1 MLKENIVSNYS
12 FEDKLNMTA
21 GRGHG
26 IMTGEDYLE
35 SLRDGREVWVHG
47 EKVDDVTEHP
57 AFARVAREMA
67 RIFDQQHNPDL
78 QDKMSFVNEDGVR
91 VSYSYSLPKNYDDL
105 IDRRNNTAIWAK
117 ESLGMF
123 GRFPDFCAAIVVG
136 MYDCRDEMAKIDP
149 RFKTNIENY
158 LKYASEND
166 LSLSHGLH
174 DPAMDKSKRPKEDPD
189 RCLRI
194 IEEREDGIIVRGAR
208 FVTLGPL
215 TDEVILAPTQSLQE
229 DELEFGLWFAMPVCA
244 PGIRQICR
252 EPYSVNR
259 DPRDHMLSTRFDE
272 QDVVMIFDDVFVP
285 WERVFL
291 ANAPKQANMLF
302 RSRVMRWAA
311 HCSVLQLL
319 ERLELMIGVSHL
331 MTQTEGKAGRQLIEM
346 ELGELVTYKEIFR
359 SIIRT
364 AEVEGSFTPGG
375 HFAIKPAPHLRA
387 FIGMISERLVSII
400 EHVTTSS
407 ALFVPSAE
415 DMDQPEI
422 RPLIDR
428 YWRGVGVDAEYRQRL
443 SKLAWELTGD
453 SFGGRQQLYERLHS
467 GSPEV
472 IVATVYKMY
481 DKSDAIALVD
491 AALAYEG

>member
-1 MLKENIVSNYS
+1 MLKENKVGNYS
-12 FEDKLNMTA
+12 FENKLNMTA

-26 IMTGEDYLE
+26 IMTGEEYLE

-47 EKVDDVTEHP
+47 KKVDDVTKHS
-57 AFARVAREMA
+57 AFKRVAREMA
-67 RIFDQQHNPDL
+67 RIYEQQHNPDL
-78 QDKMSFVNEDGVR
+78 QDKMSFINDDGVR

-105 IDRRNNTAIWAK
+105 IKRRDNTAIWAK

-123 GRFPDFCAAIVVG
+123 GRFPDFCAAIIVG
-136 MYDCRDEMAKIDP
+136 MYDARDEMAKIDP
-149 RFKTNIENY
+149 RYKANIENY
-158 LKYASEND
+158 LKYAAEND

-189 RCLRI
+189 RCMRI
-194 IEEREDGIIVRGAR
+194 VEEREDGIIVRGAR

-215 TDEVILAPTQSLQE
+215 TDEVVIAPTQTLQE
-229 DELEFGLWFAMPVCA
+229 DEPEFGLWFAMPVCA
-244 PGIRQICR
+244 PGIKQICR
-252 EPYSVNR
+252 EPFSINR
-259 DPRDHMLSTRFDE
+259 DVRDHPLSTRFDE

-291 ANAPKQANMLF
+291 ANAPKEANMLF
-302 RSRVMRWAA
+302 RSRVMKWAA

-331 MTQTEGKAGRQLIEM
+331 MIETEGKAGRQLIEM

-364 AEVEGSFTPGG
+364 AEVEGSLTQGG

-387 FIGMISERLVSII
+387 FIGMVSERLVSII
-400 EHVTTSS
+400 EHVTTS
-407 ALFVPSAE
+407 APIFVPSAE
-415 DMDQPEI
+415 DMDAPEL

-428 YWRGVGVDAEYRQRL
+428 YWRGKGVDAGYRQRL
-443 SKLAWELTGD
+443 CKLAWELTGD

-472 IVATVYKMY
+472 IVASVYKMY

>member
-1 MLKENIVSNYS
+1 MKHN
-12 FEDKLNMTA
+12 FEEKLNMTA

-26 IMTGEDYLE
+26 IMTGEEYLE

-67 RIFDQQHNPDL
+67 RIYQLQHETGS
-78 QDKMSFVNEDGVR
+78 QDIMSFVNEDDVR
-91 VSYSYSLPKNYDDL
+91 ISYSYSMPKNYDDL
-105 IDRRNNTAIWAK
+105 IKRRDNTALWAK

-123 GRFPDFCAAIVVG
+123 GRFPDFCAAIIVG
-136 MYDCRDEMAKIDP
+136 MYDARDEMAKIDP
-149 RFKTNIENY
+149 RYKTNIENY

-194 IEEREDGIIVRGAR
+194 VEEREDGIIVRGAR

-215 TDEVILAPTQSLQE
+215 TDEVVLAPTQGLQE
-229 DELEFGLWFAMPVCA
+229 DEPEFGLWFAMPVCA
-244 PGIRQICR
+244 PGIKQICR
-252 EPYSVNR
+252 EPYSMNR
-259 DPRDHMLSTRFDE
+259 NPRDHVLSTRFDE

-319 ERLELMIGVSHL
+319 ARMELMIGVGHL
-331 MTQTEGKAGRQLIEM
+331 MTETEGKGGRQLIDM

-364 AEVEGSFTPGG
+364 AEYEGSMTPGG

-387 FIGMISERLVSII
+387 LIGMISERLVSII

-415 DMDQPEI
+415 DMDQAEL

-428 YWRGVGVDAEYRQRL
+428 YWRGKGVDAAYRQKL

-472 IVATVYKMY
+472 IIATVYKMY
-481 DKSDAIALVD
+481 DKTAAIAMVE

>member
-1 MLKENIVSNYS
+1 MKYS
-12 FEDKLNMTA
+12 FEDKLYMKS

-26 IMTGEDYLE
+26 IMTGEEYLD

-47 EKVDDVTEHP
+47 EKVDDVTKHP
-57 AFARVAREMA
+57 AFCRVAKEMA
-67 RIFDQQHNPDL
+67 RIYQLQHEPET
-78 QDKMSFVNEDGVR
+78 QDVMSFINEDDVR
-91 VSYSYSLPKNYDDL
+91 ISYSYSMPKNYDDL
-105 IDRRNNTAIWAK
+105 IKRRDNTALWAK

-123 GRFPDFCAAIVVG
+123 GRFPDFCAAIIVG
-136 MYDCRDEMAKIDP
+136 MYDARDEMAKIDP
-149 RFKTNIENY
+149 RYKTNIENY
-158 LKYASEND
+158 MKYASEND

-189 RCLRI
+189 RCMRI
-194 IEEREDGIIVRGAR
+194 VEEREDGIIVRGAR

-215 TDEVILAPTQSLQE
+215 TDEVVIAPTQSLQE
-229 DELEFGLWFAMPVCA
+229 DEPEFGLWFAMPVAA
-244 PGIRQICR
+244 PGIKQICR
-252 EPYSVNR
+252 EPYTMNR
-259 DPRDHMLSTRFDE
+259 NPRDHKLSTRFDE

-291 ANAPKQANMLF
+291 ANAPKEANLLF

-319 ERLELMIGVSHL
+319 ARMELMIGVSHL
-331 MTQTEGKAGRQLIEM
+331 MTETEGKGGRQLIDM

-364 AEVEGSFTPGG
+364 AEYEGIMTPGG

-387 FIGMISERLVSII
+387 LIGMVSERLVSII

-415 DMDQPEI
+415 DMDVEEL

-428 YWRGVGVDAEYRQRL
+428 YWRGKGVDAEYRQKL

-481 DKSDAIALVD
+481 DKKEAIAMVEN
-491 AALAYEG
+491 ALAYEG

>member
-1 MLKENIVSNYS
+1 MLKENKVGNYS

-26 IMTGEDYLE
+26 IMTGEEYLE

-47 EKVDDVTEHP
+47 KKVDDVTKHP
-57 AFARVAREMA
+57 AFKRVAREMA
-67 RIFDQQHNPDL
+67 RIYEQQHNPDL
-78 QDKMSFVNEDGVR
+78 QDKMSFINDDGVR

-105 IDRRNNTAIWAK
+105 IKRRDNTAIWAK

-123 GRFPDFCAAIVVG
+123 GRFPDFCAAIIVG
-136 MYDCRDEMAKIDP
+136 MYDARDEMAKIDP
-149 RFKTNIENY
+149 RYKANIENY
-158 LKYASEND
+158 LKYAAEND

-189 RCLRI
+189 RCMRI
-194 IEEREDGIIVRGAR
+194 VEEREDGIIVRGAR

-215 TDEVILAPTQSLQE
+215 TDEVVIAPTQTLQE
-229 DELEFGLWFAMPVCA
+229 DEPEFGLWFAMPVCA
-244 PGIRQICR
+244 PGIKQICR
-252 EPYSVNR
+252 EPFSINR
-259 DPRDHMLSTRFDE
+259 DVRDHPLSTRFDE

-291 ANAPKQANMLF
+291 ANAPKEANMLF
-302 RSRVMRWAA
+302 RSRVMKWAA

-331 MTQTEGKAGRQLIEM
+331 MIETEGKAGRQLIEM

-364 AEVEGSFTPGG
+364 AEVEGSLTQGG

-387 FIGMISERLVSII
+387 FIGMVSERLVSII
-400 EHVTTSS
+400 EHVTTS
-407 ALFVPSAE
+407 APIFVPSAE
-415 DMDQPEI
+415 DMDAPEL

-428 YWRGVGVDAEYRQRL
+428 YWRGKGVDAGYRQRL
-443 SKLAWELTGD
+443 CKLAWELTGD

-472 IVATVYKMY
+472 IVASVYKMY

>member
-1 MLKENIVSNYS
+1 MKHT
-12 FEDKLNMTA
+12 FEDKLYMKS
-21 GRGHG
+21 GHGCG
-26 IMTGEDYLE
+26 IMTGEEYLE

-47 EKVDDVTEHP
+47 EKVADVTTHP
-57 AFARVAREMA
+57 AFARVAKEMA
-67 RIFDQQHNPDL
+67 RIYQLQHEPQT
-78 QDKMSFVNEDGVR
+78 QDTMSFINEDDVR
-91 VSYSYSLPKNYDDL
+91 ISYSYSMPKNYDDL
-105 IDRRNNTAIWAK
+105 IKRRDNTALWAK

-123 GRFPDFCAAIVVG
+123 GRFPDFCAAIIVG
-136 MYDCRDEMAKIDP
+136 MFDARDEMAKIDP
-149 RFKTNIENY
+149 RYKTNIENY

-189 RCLRI
+189 RCMRI
-194 IEEREDGIIVRGAR
+194 VEEREDGIIVRGAR

-215 TDEVILAPTQSLQE
+215 TDEVVIAPTQSLQA
-229 DELEFGLWFAMPVCA
+229 DEPEFGLWFAMPVAA
-244 PGIRQICR
+244 PGIKQICR
-252 EPYSVNR
+252 EPYTMNR
-259 DPRDHMLSTRFDE
+259 NPRDHKLSTRFDE

-291 ANAPKQANMLF
+291 ANAPKEANLLF

-319 ERLELMIGVSHL
+319 ARMELMIGVAHL
-331 MTQTEGKAGRQLIEM
+331 MTETEGKGGRQLIEM

-364 AEVEGSFTPGG
+364 AEYEGVMTPGG

-387 FIGMISERLVSII
+387 LIGMVSERLVSII

-415 DMDQPEI
+415 DMDVVEL

-428 YWRGVGVDAEYRQRL
+428 YWRGKGVDAEYRQKL

-481 DKSDAIALVD
+481 DKKNAIAMVD

>member
-1 MLKENIVSNYS
+1 MKHS

-26 IMTGEDYLE
+26 IMTGAEYKE
-35 SLRDGREVWVHG
+35 SLQDGREVWVQG
-47 EKVDDVTEHP
+47 EKVEDVTKHP
-57 AFARVAREMA
+57 AFERVINEMA
-67 RIFDQQHNPDL
+67 RIYQLQHEADS
-78 QDKMSFVNEDGVR
+78 QDTMSFVNDDGVR
-91 VSYSYSLPKNYDDL
+91 ISYSYSMPKNYDDL
-105 IDRRNNTAIWAK
+105 MKRRDNTAFWAK

-123 GRFPDFCAAIVVG
+123 GRFPDFCAAMIVG
-136 MYDCRDEMAKIDP
+136 MYDTRDEMAKIDP

-174 DPAMDKSKRPKEDPD
+174 DPAMDKSQRPREDPD

-194 IEEREDGIIVRGAR
+194 VEEREDGIIVRGAR

-215 TDEVILAPTQSLQE
+215 TDEVVLAPTQGLQE
-229 DELEFGLWFAMPVCA
+229 DEPEFGLWFAMPVCT
-244 PGIRQICR
+244 PGIRQVCR
-252 EPYSVNR
+252 EPFSINR
-259 DPRDHMLSTRFDE
+259 NPRDHKLSTRFDE

-291 ANAPKQANMLF
+291 ANAPKEANILF

-319 ERLELMIGVSHL
+319 ARMELMIGVAHL
-331 MTQTEGKAGRQLIEM
+331 MTETEGKGGRQLIDM

-364 AEVEGSFTPGG
+364 AEYEGSMTKGG

-387 FIGMISERLVSII
+387 LIGMISERLVSII

-415 DMDQPEI
+415 DMDVPEL

-428 YWRGVGVDAEYRQRL
+428 YWRGKGVDAEYRQKL

-472 IVATVYKMY
+472 IVASVYKMY
-481 DKSDAIALVD
+481 DKTAAIAMVED
-491 AALAYEG
+491 ALAYEG

>member
-1 MLKENIVSNYS
+1 MLKENKVSNYS

-26 IMTGEDYLE
+26 IMTGEEYLE

-47 EKVDDVTEHP
+47 KKVADVTEHP
-57 AFARVAREMA
+57 AFSRVAREMA
-67 RIFDQQHNPDL
+67 RIYEQQHNPDL
-78 QDKMSFVNEDGVR
+78 QDKMSFINDDGVR

-105 IDRRNNTAIWAK
+105 IKRRDNTAIWAK

-123 GRFPDFCAAIVVG
+123 GRFPDFCAAIIVG
-136 MYDCRDEMAKIDP
+136 MYDARDEMAKIDP

-158 LKYASEND
+158 LKYAAEND

-189 RCLRI
+189 RCMRI
-194 IEEREDGIIVRGAR
+194 VEEREDGIIVRGAR

-215 TDEVILAPTQSLQE
+215 TDEVVIAPTQTLQE
-229 DELEFGLWFAMPVCA
+229 DEPEFGLWFAMPVCA
-244 PGIRQICR
+244 PGIKQICR
-252 EPYSVNR
+252 EPFSINR
-259 DPRDHMLSTRFDE
+259 DVRDHPLSTRFDE

-291 ANAPKQANMLF
+291 ANAPKEANMLF
-302 RSRVMRWAA
+302 RSRVMKWAA

-331 MTQTEGKAGRQLIEM
+331 MIETEGKAGRQLIEM

-364 AEVEGSFTPGG
+364 AEVEGGLTPGG

-387 FIGMISERLVSII
+387 FIGMVSERLVSII
-400 EHVTTSS
+400 EHVTTS
-407 ALFVPSAE
+407 APIFVPSAE
-415 DMDQPEI
+415 DMDAPEL

-428 YWRGVGVDAEYRQRL
+428 YWRGKGVDAAYRQRL
-443 SKLAWELTGD
+443 CKLAWELTGD

-472 IVATVYKMY
+472 IVASVYKMY

>member
-1 MLKENIVSNYS
+1 MLKENKVSKYS
-12 FEDKLNMTA
+12 YEDKLNMTA
-21 GRGHG
+21 GLGHG

-47 EKVDDVTEHP
+47 ERVDDVTEHP

-67 RIFDQQHNPDL
+67 RIFEQQHNPEL
-78 QDKMSFVNEDGVR
+78 QDKMSFVNDDGVR

-105 IDRRNNTAIWAK
+105 IKRRDNTAIWAK

-123 GRFPDFCAAIVVG
+123 GRFPDFCAAIIVG
-136 MYDCRDEMAKIDP
+136 MYDCRDEMAKVDP
-149 RFKTNIENY
+149 RFKTNIEKY

-194 IEEREDGIIVRGAR
+194 VEEREDGIIVRGAR

-215 TDEVILAPTQSLQE
+215 TDEVVLAPTQTLQE
-229 DELEFGLWFAMPVCA
+229 DEPEFGLWFAMPVCA
-244 PGIRQICR
+244 PGIKQICR
-252 EPYSVNR
+252 EPFSINR
-259 DPRDHMLSTRFDE
+259 DPRDHALSTRFDE

-291 ANAPKQANMLF
+291 ANAPKQANLLF

-331 MTQTEGKAGRQLIEM
+331 MVETEGKTGRQLIEM

-364 AEVEGSFTPGG
+364 AEYEGGLTPGG
-375 HFAIKPAPHLRA
+375 HFAIKAAPHLRA

-400 EHVTTSS
+400 EHVTTS
-407 ALFVPSAE
+407 APIFVPSAE

-428 YWRGVGVDAEYRQRL
+428 YWRGVGVDAAYRQRL
-443 SKLAWELTGD
+443 CKLAWELTGD

-472 IVATVYKMY
+472 IVAGVYKMY
-481 DKSDAIALVD
+481 DKSDAIALVE

>member
-1 MLKENIVSNYS
+1 MLKENKVGNYS

-26 IMTGEDYLE
+26 IMTGEEYLE

-47 EKVDDVTEHP
+47 KKVDDVTKHS
-57 AFARVAREMA
+57 AFKRVAREMA
-67 RIFDQQHNPDL
+67 RIYEQQHNPDL
-78 QDKMSFVNEDGVR
+78 QDKMSFINDDGVR

-105 IDRRNNTAIWAK
+105 IKRRDNTAIWAK

-123 GRFPDFCAAIVVG
+123 GRFPDFCAAIIVG
-136 MYDCRDEMAKIDP
+136 MYDARDEMAKIDP
-149 RFKTNIENY
+149 RYKANIENY
-158 LKYASEND
+158 LKYAAEND

-189 RCLRI
+189 RCMRI
-194 IEEREDGIIVRGAR
+194 VEEREDGIIVRGAR

-215 TDEVILAPTQSLQE
+215 TDEVVIAPTQTLQE
-229 DELEFGLWFAMPVCA
+229 DEPEFGLWFAMPVCA
-244 PGIRQICR
+244 PGIKQICR
-252 EPYSVNR
+252 EPFSINR
-259 DPRDHMLSTRFDE
+259 DVRDHPLSTRFDE

-291 ANAPKQANMLF
+291 ANAPKEANMLF
-302 RSRVMRWAA
+302 RSRVMKWAA

-331 MTQTEGKAGRQLIEM
+331 MIETEGKAGRQLIEM

-364 AEVEGSFTPGG
+364 AEVEGSLTQGG

-387 FIGMISERLVSII
+387 FIGMVSERLVSII
-400 EHVTTSS
+400 EHVTTS
-407 ALFVPSAE
+407 APIFVPSAE
-415 DMDQPEI
+415 DMDAPEL

-428 YWRGVGVDAEYRQRL
+428 YWRGKGVDAGYRQRL
-443 SKLAWELTGD
+443 CKLAWELTGD

-472 IVATVYKMY
+472 IVASVYKMY

>member
-1 MLKENIVSNYS
+1 MSNYS

-57 AFARVAREMA
+57 AFGRVAREMA
-67 RIFDQQHNPDL
+67 RIFDQQHNPEL

-91 VSYSYSLPKNYDDL
+91 VSYSYSLPKTYDDL
-105 IDRRNNTAIWAK
+105 INRRNNTAIWAK

-123 GRFPDFCAAIVVG
+123 GRFPDFCAAIIVG
-136 MYDCRDEMAKIDP
+136 MFDCRDEMAKVDP

-215 TDEVILAPTQSLQE
+215 TDEVVLAPTQTLQE
-229 DELEFGLWFAMPVCA
+229 DEPEFGLWFAMPVCA
-244 PGIRQICR
+244 PGIKQICR
-252 EPYSVNR
+252 EPFSVNR

-291 ANAPKQANMLF
+291 ANAPTQANMLF

-319 ERLELMIGVSHL
+319 ERIELMIGVSHL

-364 AEVEGSFTPGG
+364 AEAEGSLTPGG

-428 YWRGVGVDAEYRQRL
+428 YWRGVGVDAAYRQRL

-472 IVATVYKMY
+472 IVASVYKMY
-481 DKSDAIALVD
+481 DKSDAIALVE

>member
-1 MLKENIVSNYS
+1 MKFS
-12 FEDKLNMTA
+12 FEDKLNMKS

-26 IMTGEDYLE
+26 IMTGEEYLD

-47 EKVDDVTEHP
+47 EKVDDVTAHP
-57 AFARVAREMA
+57 AFARVAKEMA
-67 RIFDQQHNPDL
+67 RIYQLQHEPET
-78 QDKMSFVNEDGVR
+78 QDTMSFVNEDDVR
-91 VSYSYSLPKNYDDL
+91 ISYSYSMPKNYEDL
-105 IDRRNNTAIWAK
+105 IKRRDNTALWAK

-123 GRFPDFCAAIVVG
+123 GRFPDFCAAIIVG
-136 MYDCRDEMAKIDP
+136 MFDARDEMAKIDP
-149 RFKTNIENY
+149 RYKTNIENY

-189 RCLRI
+189 RCMRI
-194 IEEREDGIIVRGAR
+194 VEEREDGIIVRGAR

-215 TDEVILAPTQSLQE
+215 TDEVVIAPTQSLQE
-229 DELEFGLWFAMPVCA
+229 DEPEFGLWFAMPVAA
-244 PGIRQICR
+244 PGIKQICR
-252 EPYSVNR
+252 EPYTMNR
-259 DPRDHMLSTRFDE
+259 NPRDHKLSTRFDE

-291 ANAPKQANMLF
+291 ANAPKEANLLF

-319 ERLELMIGVSHL
+319 ARMELMIGVAHL
-331 MTQTEGKAGRQLIEM
+331 MTETEGKGGRQLIDM

-364 AEVEGSFTPGG
+364 AEYEGIMTPGG

-387 FIGMISERLVSII
+387 LIGMVSERLVSII

-415 DMDQPEI
+415 DMDVAEL

-428 YWRGVGVDAEYRQRL
+428 YWRGKGVDAEYRQKL

-472 IVATVYKMY
+472 IVASVYKMY
-481 DKSDAIALVD
+481 NKKNAIAMVD

>member
-1 MLKENIVSNYS
+1 MKHT
-12 FEDKLNMTA
+12 FEEKLNMTA

-26 IMTGEDYLE
+26 IMTGEEYLE

-47 EKVDDVTEHP
+47 EKVADVTEHP
-57 AFARVAREMA
+57 AFARVAREMG
-67 RIFDQQHNPDL
+67 RIYQLQHEADT
-78 QDKMSFVNEDGVR
+78 QDTMSFVNDDGVR
-91 VSYSYSLPKNYDDL
+91 ISYSYSMPKNYDDL
-105 IDRRNNTAIWAK
+105 MKRRDNTALWAK

-123 GRFPDFCAAIVVG
+123 GRFPDFCAAMIVG
-136 MYDCRDEMAKIDP
+136 MYDTRDEMGKIDP

-174 DPAMDKSKRPKEDPD
+174 DPAMDKSQRPREDPD

-194 IEEREDGIIVRGAR
+194 VEEREDGIIVRGAR

-215 TDEVILAPTQSLQE
+215 TDEVVLAPTQSLQE
-229 DELEFGLWFAMPVCA
+229 DEPEFGLWFAMPVCA

-252 EPYSVNR
+252 EPFSMNR
-259 DPRDHMLSTRFDE
+259 NPRDHKLSTRFDE

-291 ANAPKQANMLF
+291 ANAPKEANMLF

-319 ERLELMIGVSHL
+319 ARMELMIGVSHL
-331 MTQTEGKAGRQLIEM
+331 MIETEGKGGRQLIEM

-364 AEVEGSFTPGG
+364 AEYEGSMTKGG

-387 FIGMISERLVSII
+387 LIGMVSERLVSII

-415 DMDQPEI
+415 DMDQPEL

-428 YWRGVGVDAEYRQRL
+428 YWRGKGVDAEYRQKL

-472 IVATVYKMY
+472 IIATVYKMY
-481 DKSDAIALVD
+481 DKTDAIAMVE

>member
-1 MLKENIVSNYS
+1 MLKENKVGNYS

-26 IMTGEDYLE
+26 IMTGEEYLE

-47 EKVDDVTEHP
+47 KKVDDVTKHS
-57 AFARVAREMA
+57 AFKRVAREMA
-67 RIFDQQHNPDL
+67 RIYEQQHNPDL
-78 QDKMSFVNEDGVR
+78 QDKMSFINDDGVR

-105 IDRRNNTAIWAK
+105 IKRRDNTAIWAK

-123 GRFPDFCAAIVVG
+123 GRFPDFCAAIIVG
-136 MYDCRDEMAKIDP
+136 MYDARDEMAKIDP
-149 RFKTNIENY
+149 RFKANIENY
-158 LKYASEND
+158 LKYAAEND

-189 RCLRI
+189 RCMRI
-194 IEEREDGIIVRGAR
+194 VEEREDGIIVRGAR

-215 TDEVILAPTQSLQE
+215 TDEVVIAPTQTLQE
-229 DELEFGLWFAMPVCA
+229 DEPEFGLWFAMPVCA
-244 PGIRQICR
+244 PGIKQICR
-252 EPYSVNR
+252 EPFSINR
-259 DPRDHMLSTRFDE
+259 DVRDHPLSTRFDE

-291 ANAPKQANMLF
+291 ANAPKEANMLF
-302 RSRVMRWAA
+302 RSRVMKWAA

-331 MTQTEGKAGRQLIEM
+331 MIETEGKAGRQLIEM

-364 AEVEGSFTPGG
+364 AEVEGSLTQGG

-387 FIGMISERLVSII
+387 FIGMVSERLVSII
-400 EHVTTSS
+400 EHVTTS
-407 ALFVPSAE
+407 APIFVPSAE
-415 DMDQPEI
+415 DMDAPEL

-428 YWRGVGVDAEYRQRL
+428 YWRGKGVDAGYRQRL
-443 SKLAWELTGD
+443 CKLAWELTGD

-472 IVATVYKMY
+472 IVASVYKMY